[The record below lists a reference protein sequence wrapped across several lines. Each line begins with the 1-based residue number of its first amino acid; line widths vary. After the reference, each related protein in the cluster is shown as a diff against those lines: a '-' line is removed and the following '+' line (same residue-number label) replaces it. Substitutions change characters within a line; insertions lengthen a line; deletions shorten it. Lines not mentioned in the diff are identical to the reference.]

1 METNRETAIYGPPG
15 TGKTTT
21 LLDIVEKSI
30 ADGTKPE
37 KIAFLSFT
45 KKAAQEAIDRA
56 CLKFNLDE
64 RNFPYFRTLHSL
76 AFRWVGMKSE
86 DVVKAA
92 DLRFLAKKLGL
103 VFKKEGKVHVEDGD
117 LFKPGTSD
125 GDRYFHIISMSRLK
139 QTDLMREFDNFG
151 DLTLDRSYMPVVA
164 EAYKDY
170 KSTKRKI
177 DFTDMLLQFLEQK
190 TGPDLDLLIVDEAQ
204 DLVPIQW
211 RMVKECL
218 LPNAK
223 EAYYAGIVTGKACQ

>member
-76 AFRWVGMKSE
+76 AFR
-86 DVVKAA
+86 
-92 DLRFLAKKLGL
+92 LG
-103 VFKKEGKVHVEDGD
+103 
-117 LFKPGTSD
+117 S
-125 GDRYFHIISMSRLK
+125 
-139 QTDLMREFDNFG
+139 
-151 DLTLDRSYMPVVA
+151 
-164 EAYKDY
+164 
-170 KSTKRKI
+170 
-177 DFTDMLLQFLEQK
+177 
-190 TGPDLDLLIVDEAQ
+190 
-204 DLVPIQW
+204 
-211 RMVKECL
+211 
-218 LPNAK
+218 
-223 EAYYAGIVTGKACQ
+223 